1 MSRARSDHTD
11 NLILIAATTL
21 VILTA
26 QRYFQTSAP
35 EHANPTT
42 DPAARERQRLYTRTL
57 PTRPRAARAQ
67 PVQHSLGGLE
77 RYSLAHL

>member
-1 MSRARSDHTD
+1 MPRVRADHTD

-35 EHANPTT
+35 EHATVHDRRIEKT
-42 DPAARERQRLYTRTL
+42 
-57 PTRPRAARAQ
+57 
-67 PVQHSLGGLE
+67 SG
-77 RYSLAHL
+77 